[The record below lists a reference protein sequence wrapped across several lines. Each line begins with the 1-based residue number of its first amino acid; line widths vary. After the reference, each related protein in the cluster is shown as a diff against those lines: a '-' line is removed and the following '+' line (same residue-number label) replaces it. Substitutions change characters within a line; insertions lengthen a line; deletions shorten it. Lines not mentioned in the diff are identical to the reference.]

1 MGQGLL
7 SRRYMIVAGGSI
19 VVTVVAIAL
28 LAMFWEW
35 LSNGESG
42 STTIRN
48 LALILAGLVALPLA
62 MWRSIVA
69 DRQATTAQLSLLN
82 ERYQRAAEML
92 GNEVLSVRLAGVFA
106 LQRLATEHPD
116 QYHVQVMGLFC
127 AFVRLPTR
135 DQNIESGN
143 SRN

>member
-7 SRRYMIVAGGSI
+7 SRRYMIVAGDSI

-48 LALILAGLVALPLA
+48 LP
-62 MWRSIVA
+62 
-69 DRQATTAQLSLLN
+69 
-82 ERYQRAAEML
+82 
-92 GNEVLSVRLAGVFA
+92 
-106 LQRLATEHPD
+106 
-116 QYHVQVMGLFC
+116 
-127 AFVRLPTR
+127 
-135 DQNIESGN
+135 
-143 SRN
+143 